1 MSLRD
6 FCEPG
11 DTYVDLVN
19 GTRELITEEDEMSWS
34 EMVTTLPSGQ
44 EITVGVGTS
53 DADGSAL
60 VIVDTGGVQGNVRI
74 IVNDGDPVFD
84 ENPETGEY
92 QDMSPEGDDD
102 GSA

>member
-34 EMVTTLPSGQ
+34 EMVTT
-44 EITVGVGTS
+44 GVGTS